1 MKSYVL
7 VLVLLTSG
15 GLRAQTEDGLVP
27 WQEQIRNHVRAQQ
40 LDAALQL
47 AESRLREAPADLE
60 AHGWR
65 GRLLAWKGRWP
76 EAETEYRFVL
86 QTQPDDT
93 EILCGL
99 ADVLLWQNK
108 PQDALQMLDHAR
120 RVSPENAEVL
130 LRRARVLQAL
140 GRGREAGLQFREIL
154 NAHPE
159 NQSARDA
166 LSGMAEQ
173 TRHEIRIG
181 QDVDTFNFTDAA
193 QAQSLTLASRWNPR
207 WSTVLGSSLYR
218 RFGQTAEKI
227 TASAA
232 FRFGSREWLG
242 IGGAAAHDNGVIPKN
257 EAFFEYGHGFRFH
270 NEHLQALEASYQQ
283 KWLWYRG
290 AHILTMTVSQLY
302 YLPKEWTWTLS
313 VTGARSGFSGGGIG
327 WVPSGSTR
335 LGFPL
340 YRRLSGSLGF
350 AAGSEDF
357 AQVDQVGRFAAR
369 TFSGGLRYRFARN
382 QDISGYIAAQDRS
395 QSRTQNSFGLSY
407 GFHF

>member
-1 MKSYVL
+1 MKSCVL
-7 VLVLLTSG
+7 VLVLLTCS
-15 GLRAQTEDGLVP
+15 LRAETKDALVP
-27 WQEQIRNHVRAQQ
+27 WQEQIRNYVRAQQ
-40 LDAALQL
+40 LDAALQV
-47 AESRLREAPADLE
+47 AESRLHEAPADLE

-65 GRLLAWKGRWP
+65 GRLLARKGRWH

-93 EILCGL
+93 EVLCGL
-99 ADVLLWQNK
+99 ADVLLWQHK
-108 PQDALQMLDHAR
+108 PQDALEVLDHAR
-120 RVSPENAEVL
+120 HVSPADMEIL
-130 LRRARVLQAL
+130 LRRARLLQEL
-140 GRGREAGLQFREIL
+140 GRRREARAQFREIL
-154 NAHPE
+154 DAHPE
-159 NQSARDA
+159 NLSAKNA

-193 QAQSLTLASRWNPR
+193 QAQSLTFTSRWNPR
-207 WSTVLGSSLYR
+207 WSTLLGSSFYQ
-218 RFGQTAEKI
+218 RFGQSAERVS
-227 TASAA
+227 ASTA
-232 FRFGSREWLG
+232 FRFKSSEWLG
-242 IGGAAAHDNGVIPKN
+242 VGGAAAHDNGVIPKN
-257 EAFFEYGHGFRFH
+257 EAFFEYGHGFRFR
-270 NEHLQALEASYQQ
+270 NEYVQALEASYQQ

-290 AHILTMTVSQLY
+290 AHILTLTVSQLY
-302 YLPKEWTWTLS
+302 YLPKDWTWTLS
-313 VTGARSGFSGGGIG
+313 VTGARSGFSGGGID

-369 TFSGGLRYRFARN
+369 TFSGGLRYRFAGS
-382 QDISGYIAAQDRS
+382 QDISGYIASQDRS